1 MKQTNIRV
9 GVRLELTFETVQV
22 IEILGMVFIESQQE
36 NIIAITLKLM
46 SEHDNSDIFEMS
58 FTLDVLESLIIE
70 E

>member
-9 GVRLELTFETVQV
+9 GVRLELMFETVQV